1 MSMKQLSGLDATF
14 LYIETPQMPMHVG
27 ALHLLE
33 LPEGYKGRFV
43 RDLRKHMAS
52 RMPATPALR
61 RRLWWM
67 PLNLAN
73 PAWVDAEPDMDE
85 HIVEIRLSKE
95 EARGKDALRL
105 MEAQVARL
113 HPVLLDRNRPLWKF
127 HVVEGL
133 PPTARGRKQ
142 VGVYS
147 QLHHAAVDGQAAVAL
162 ANVILDVTP
171 VPRELEIRPSK
182 RTKTFKLEMVEMLRG
197 ALGREATQVARMV
210 RELPSTVGTL
220 ADAAKLA
227 LGRSAILSGQS
238 KTGPGNVTLAPPTPM
253 NASVTT
259 GRAFGAVSLPLK
271 EMKFLARAH
280 EATLNDMVLML
291 CSTALRRHLGKHHQL
306 PRKSLV
312 AAVPISLREAGD
324 TNSDNQA
331 SMSLISLGT
340 HIADPRKRLHH
351 IIAASKAMKLAMGS
365 VKSILPTDF
374 PSIGVP
380 WLMEAA
386 ANLYG
391 KAKVAERIPQVAN
404 LVISNVPG
412 PQVPLYM
419 AGARMLTNYPTSIVV
434 HGMGLNVTVQSFDQ
448 SMDFGLMADAQAMP
462 DVKDLAEALL
472 VAMDDVRG
480 LPLPHETAAEE
491 AGSTAEM
498 VGRAA
503 RNIGGRVAGSV
514 GEAVTGA
521 TGAVGRA
528 VKGGVRSAMTE
539 AVSGA
544 MKAAKGKGLGSALSD
559 SVSQT
564 VVKGLKAVTRATN
577 ATRASAP
584 VAKRRSR

>member
-14 LYIETPQMPMHVG
+14 LYLETPEMPMHVG

-33 LPEGYKGRFV
+33 LPEGYKGRYV
-43 RDLRKHMAS
+43 KDLRRHLQA

-73 PAWVDAEPDMDE
+73 PAWVDAEPDLDE
-85 HIVEIRLSKE
+85 HVVEIRLGKDE
-95 EARGKDALRL
+95 TRGKDALSL
-105 MEAQVARL
+105 MEGVIARQ
-113 HPVLLDRNRPLWKF
+113 HPILLDRNKPLWKF

-133 PPTARGRKQ
+133 PAAPNGRKQ

-162 ANVILDVTP
+162 ANVILDVSP
-171 VPRELEIRPSK
+171 QPREIEIRPSK
-182 RTKTFKLEMVEMLRG
+182 RVKTFKLDMVEMLRG
-197 ALGREATQVARMV
+197 ALATEAAQVARIV

-220 ADAAKLA
+220 AGAAKLVI
-227 LGRSAILSGQS
+227 GRSSLLGNAPQ
-238 KTGPGNVTLAPPTPM
+238 GPGNLTLAPTTPM

-280 EATLNDMVLML
+280 EATLNDLVLML
-291 CSTALRRHLGKHHQL
+291 VSTALRRHLGKHKHL

-312 AAVPISLREAGD
+312 AAVPISLRDAGD
-324 TNSDNQA
+324 TASDNQA

-340 HIADPRKRLHH
+340 HIADPRKRLQH
-351 IIAASKAMKLAMGS
+351 IVAASKAMKAAMGS

-404 LVISNVPG
+404 VVISNVPG
-412 PQVPLYM
+412 PQVPLYL
-419 AGARMLTNYPTSIVV
+419 AGARVLTNYPASIVV

-448 SMDFGLMADAQAMP
+448 SMDFGLMADARAMP
-462 DVKDLAEALL
+462 DVKDLAEALM
-472 VAMDDVRG
+472 VALDDVRA
-480 LPLPHETAAEE
+480 LPLPGEAEEETASAAER
-491 AGSTAEM
+491 

-503 RNIGGRVAGSV
+503 RTIGGRVAEGVS
-514 GEAVTGA
+514 GAVTD
-521 TGAVGRA
+521 
-528 VKGGVRSAMTE
+528 

-544 MKAAKGKGLGSALSD
+544 VTRAIKGGKERQTARGVASSVGGAVTQAVGQLGALGRK
-559 SVSQT
+559 VS
-564 VVKGLKAVTRATN
+564 GSLEAVTRATKP
-577 ATRASAP
+577 TRASAP
-584 VAKRRSR
+584 GKARRSR